1 MGKNKILAF
10 VLNFLLPGLGYIYN
24 GKRIKFGLLVLFY
37 HLLLVLFLPLTYFAL
52 FLSAIYF
59 AFWAAKEAE
68 KINKLETLGKP
79 YRVEYP
85 EFKGKNLILYLILVI
100 LFGIGVNIGTKVWL
114 GTLTASLEKEVE
126 KEMMRKIA
134 EEIGSN
140 IAR

>member
-1 MGKNKILAF
+1 MGKNKIVAF

-37 HLLLVLFLPLTYFAL
+37 HLLLALFLPLTSFIL

-79 YRVEYP
+79 YLVEYP
-85 EFKGKNLILYLILVI
+85 ELKGKNLILYLILVI
-100 LFGIGVNIGTKVWL
+100 LVGIGIEIGTRIWS
-114 GTLTASLEKEVE
+114 GTLIASLEKE
-126 KEMMRKIA
+126 M
-134 EEIGSN
+134 IGK
-140 IAR
+140 